1 MSADAAV
8 LTQILKQLETLQVS
22 QQALQAKV
30 GKAFLSEVFGSLTS
44 RSD

>member
-30 GKAFLSEVFGSLTS
+30 
-44 RSD
+44 RSCSI